1 MPRLRDA
8 PVHPMTRLL
17 KSYDLNG
24 NNLAS
29 AIKSS
34 PATAR
39 RKIAEPE
46 RLTLGDLRAIH
57 YKFGIPVDEL
67 RERVLL

>member
-24 NNLAS
+24 ENLS
-29 AIKSS
+29 AVLMVT
-34 PATAR
+34 PPTAR
-39 RKIAEPE
+39 RKIAEPG
-46 RLTLGDLRAIH
+46 RLTVDDLQTIH
-57 YKFGIPVDEL
+57 KRVGIPMDEI
-67 RERVLL
+67 RGAIPG

>member
-29 AIKSS
+29 AIHSS

-39 RKIAEPE
+39 KKIAEPQY
-46 RLTLGDLRAIH
+46 LTVGDLIAINRKWAIPLDDLRRAIC
-57 YKFGIPVDEL
+57 
-67 RERVLL
+67 